1 VVDLSALSI
10 VAMVLL
16 AAFPLKFITWSVL
29 GFAYMGLLALP
40 FLVMLFGLTC
50 DGATSVVSRVL
61 QQPPAR
67 WLGTVSYSLYLS
79 HTLIS
84 SYPNFFINA
93 VEEAMQ
99 VAAKHEAHSEPLV
112 AEAKDKVEQ
121 ARAAEAGRAR
131 VAAEEAAAAAA
142 VKAAAAEEAAG
153 ERLQKEEELAALTLR
168 MQTDALRAQQ
178 VQAQLGV
185 PPAAPAPHP
194 DAEETLCVVCFDA
207 PKQYAMLPSLH
218 MCACEACARSSCS
231 FTAAARCAA
240 SPSSGLGRCSPK

>member
-1 VVDLSALSI
+1 LGETRRWGAVVDLSALSI

-84 SYPNFFINA
+84 SYPEFFILRGVHPTPA
-93 VEEAMQ
+93 CHDDSAECKQLWADLYHRRDIPGWVALPMCAAALPLAWLTYTFVEE
-99 VAAKHEAHSEPLV
+99 P
-112 AEAKDKVEQ
+112 
-121 ARAAEAGRAR
+121 AR
-131 VAAEEAAAAAA
+131 
-142 VKAAAAEEAAG
+142 KY
-153 ERLQKEEELAALTLR
+153 LCAL
-168 MQTDALRAQQ
+168 QQ
-178 VQAQLGV
+178 VRV
-185 PPAAPAPHP
+185 
-194 DAEETLCVVCFDA
+194 
-207 PKQYAMLPSLH
+207 S
-218 MCACEACARSSCS
+218 EA
-231 FTAAARCAA
+231 
-240 SPSSGLGRCSPK
+240 